1 MQRVDVND
9 FLRTYT
15 HVPVVDVRSP
25 GEFAEGHISR
35 AVNMPLFS
43 DEERAQVG
51 TTYTKVGR
59 EEALELGLEYVGPKL
74 NRLAKKAK
82 SIAQEGMLKVHCW
95 RGGMRSDK
103 MAWLFEL
110 IGLEVQVLEGGYKA
124 YRNQLLKD
132 FGEIGRIVVLQGPTG
147 SGKTEVL
154 HELRNMSE
162 QILDLEG
169 RANHKGSAFGS
180 IGMGEQPTTSQFQN
194 DLYDDLLKLDLT
206 RRIWIE
212 SESLSIGRVYMPQT
226 LWDNM
231 NRSEVIEL
239 NVDEKTRIRRIVDD
253 YGKMDKN
260 ELKNA
265 ILKIRNRFGGNRV
278 KEALELLEN
287 DRLDDT
293 VRLLLQYYDKAYAFS
308 KDKYKKKEIASLQT
322 ASGDPGHIAGE
333 LITLANKLKI

>member
-1 MQRVDVND
+1 MHRVNVHS
-9 FLRTYT
+9 FLRQYT
-15 HVPVVDVRSP
+15 DLPIVDVRSP
-25 GEFAEGHISR
+25 GEFAEGHISH
-35 AVNMPLFS
+35 AINMPLFT
-43 DEERAQVG
+43 DKERAQVG

-74 NRLAKKAK
+74 NKFAKKAK
-82 SIAQEGMLKVHCW
+82 SIAQSGKIKVHCW
-95 RGGMRSDK
+95 RGGMRSEK

-124 YRNQLLKD
+124 YRNQLLDD
-132 FGEIGRIVVLQGPTG
+132 FADLERIIVLQGPTG

-154 HELRNMSE
+154 HELHKMNE

-169 RANHKGSAFGS
+169 RANHKGSAFGA
-180 IGMGEQPTTSQFQN
+180 IGMGAQPTTTQFQN
-194 DLYDDLLKLDLT
+194 DLYDDLLKLDLNK
-206 RRIWIE
+206 RIWIE

-231 NRSEVIEL
+231 NRSDVIEL
-239 NVDEKTRIRRIVDD
+239 NVDEETRIRRIVED

-278 KEALELLEN
+278 KEALALLEN
-287 DRLDDT
+287 DQLEDT

-308 KDKYKKKEIASLQT
+308 KEKYKKKEIASLQT
-322 ASGDPGHIAGE
+322 ASGDPGYIAGE
-333 LITLANKLKI
+333 LITIANKLEI